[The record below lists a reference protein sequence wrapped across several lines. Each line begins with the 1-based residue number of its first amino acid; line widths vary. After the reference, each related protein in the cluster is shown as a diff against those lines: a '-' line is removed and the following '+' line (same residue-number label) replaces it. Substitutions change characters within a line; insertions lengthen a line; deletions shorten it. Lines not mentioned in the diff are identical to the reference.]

1 MKTRNPVRYLFL
13 MFVSLSFIACGGS
26 GDSNN
31 GDMLRVT
38 STTPVAGATEVD
50 VDTVVRA
57 GFSKE
62 VLGSSVTDSTIVVED
77 AQGTVGG
84 SVAFDSTSNEA
95 TFIPN
100 QSLGLL
106 HDYTV
111 TIKNSVT
118 DLSGDSMVTDYSW
131 VFTTRDGSWGNA
143 LEIEK
148 GNISN
153 TSFLSQPFAID
164 DSGNALVISMQYGPM
179 DIPGLYARYYSIDTG
194 WSGLELISS
203 AVDIFLPKIVMD
215 RNGNAVA
222 VWYQAGEDNRAN
234 IWANR
239 FTPAA
244 GWGTPELIENFF
256 GTATDPQVKMDA
268 QGNALVVWD
277 QADDSNNIPGLGF
290 NSFSPV
296 TGWGKA
302 GLINI
307 EGMWVDDGTDFQ
319 FAVDASGNALIVW
332 KDEFVLS
339 AGLWANYYTR
349 ESGWSAPM
357 PVYSGTEGM
366 ARPFKLAMNVNGQA
380 MLVWNEFNVRTRVK
394 ASYFRREEGWSEP
407 IQVDKDD
414 LEYTYDPIVAI
425 DAEGNAI
432 ALWVQDGSR
441 DPNGRAQNLWV
452 NRYDYQTG
460 WGVAELLETDANYSA
475 DLAQITLD
483 ASGNALAAWQQLNAN
498 GERLIWARRFLKSVG
513 WGESQIINE
522 PNGRSVTGPV
532 MVMNQLGRALIA
544 WGERDTASTEISIG
558 LWYRRFE

>member
-1 MKTRNPVRYLFL
+1 MKTGNQVRYLFL
-13 MFVSLSFIACGGS
+13 IFVSLSFVACGGS
-26 GDSNN
+26 GDSIS
-31 GDMLRVT
+31 GDVLRVT

-57 GFSKE
+57 VFSKD

-84 SVAFDSTSNEA
+84 SVAFDSASNEA

-106 HDYTV
+106 RDYSV
-111 TIKNSVT
+111 IIKNSVM
-118 DLSGDSMVTDYSW
+118 DLSGDSMVADYSW
-131 VFTTRDGSWGNA
+131 VFTTRDGSWQNA
-143 LEIEK
+143 LEIVK
-148 GNISN
+148 AKIGNISF
-153 TSFLSQPFAID
+153 TSQAMD
-164 DSGNALVISMQYGPM
+164 ESGNALVISMQVGPLG
-179 DIPGLYARYYSIDTG
+179 IPGLYARYYSIDTG
-194 WSGLELISS
+194 WSSLELISS
-203 AVDIFLPKIVMD
+203 AVDIFLPKIAMD

-234 IWANR
+234 IWANY
-239 FTPAA
+239 FTPAN
-244 GWGTPELIENFF
+244 GWGSAELIENFS
-256 GTATDPQVKMDA
+256 GTATNPQLKMDA

-307 EGMWVDDGTDFQ
+307 EGMWVDGGTDFQ

-332 KDEFVLS
+332 KDEFVFS

-349 ESGWSAPM
+349 GSGWSAPM
-357 PVYSGTEGM
+357 PVYSDTEGM

-380 MLVWNEFNVRTRVK
+380 MLVWNEFNGRTRVK
-394 ASYFRREEGWSEP
+394 ASYFIREEGWSQP

-414 LEYTYDPIVAI
+414 LEYTYNPIVAI
-425 DAEGNAI
+425 DAGGNAI
-432 ALWVQDGSR
+432 AVWVQDGSR

-460 WGVAELLETDANYSA
+460 WGVAELLETDADYSA
-475 DLAQITLD
+475 DSAQVMLD
-483 ASGNALAAWQQLNAN
+483 AGGNGVGAWRQQNSN
-498 GERLIWARRFLKSVG
+498 GEWNIWARRFVKSVG
-513 WGESQIINE
+513 WGESKIMNA
-522 PNGRSVTGPV
+522 PKGKSVLGPI
-532 MVMNQLGRALIA
+532 MEMNQLGRGVIA
-544 WGERDTASTEISIG
+544 WQEIDTSGTERTIG
-558 LWYRRFE
+558 LWYTQFE